1 MRRYRLIEQ
10 VTFGPGTLLGLS
22 EAQLA
27 RRRHVPVFEPEGGAH
42 RTIAM
47 VQFKAGEE
55 LGVDGDLPRSLSIKM
70 QPLDAESQPE
80 QAAAAAPKKPAAKS
94 RSTV

>member
-1 MRRYRLIEQ
+1 MRRYRLIDQ

-27 RRRHVPVFEPEGGAH
+27 RRRHAAVFEAAGDAH
-42 RTIAM
+42 RTITL

-55 LGVDGDLPRSLSIKM
+55 LGVDGDLPRSLSSKM
-70 QPLDAESQPE
+70 QLLEGGQAELVP
-80 QAAAAAPKKPAAKS
+80 AAKKPAAKQ
-94 RSTV
+94 RKA